1 MAADIWFLLA
11 IGFSFAGYATY
22 LIGLRRELVEPNRA
36 SWLIW
41 SAATTLEALTYA
53 AVNPGAP
60 QGWVFALSSV
70 ACIMVTIGIWRRSS
84 WAPPSATETFCIAA
98 SLTALM
104 LWLVFREAFWAHMLV
119 VLAVPVSFWPTWA
132 SVWADRSRERSPAWG
147 LWTFGDLATLLIAVR
162 ATQPGLAELAYVIV
176 ELLCHASVWFLI
188 GLATINPLRSF
199 GTRRGGLRWFDRYRP
214 SNNLFKVGENHLG
227 KAVFAASAFAEGD
240 VLIEFTGRRFRAD
253 QIPSLM
259 RGRGDRF
266 VQVTPDHYMG
276 PSGRIDDLVNH
287 SCDPNAGLRF
297 TEDGVFLVAVRAIQP
312 GEEIAWDY
320 STTLRESNWHM
331 ICQCRAEGCRRVIG
345 NFDSLDPD
353 RQEWFRA
360 RNLVAPYLRRKDE
373 VAARKA
379 AARR

>member
-1 MAADIWFLLA
+1 
-11 IGFSFAGYATY
+11 
-22 LIGLRRELVEPNRA
+22 
-36 SWLIW
+36 
-41 SAATTLEALTYA
+41 
-53 AVNPGAP
+53 
-60 QGWVFALSSV
+60 
-70 ACIMVTIGIWRRSS
+70 
-84 WAPPSATETFCIAA
+84 
-98 SLTALM
+98 
-104 LWLVFREAFWAHMLV
+104 
-119 VLAVPVSFWPTWA
+119 
-132 SVWADRSRERSPAWG
+132 
-147 LWTFGDLATLLIAVR
+147 
-162 ATQPGLAELAYVIV
+162 
-176 ELLCHASVWFLI
+176 
-188 GLATINPLRSF
+188 
-199 GTRRGGLRWFDRYRP
+199 
-214 SNNLFKVGENHLG
+214 
-227 KAVFAASAFAEGD
+227 

-297 TEDGVFLVAVRAIQP
+297 TDTGVFLVAVRAIQP

-331 ICQCRAEGCRRVIG
+331 ICQCRSEGCRRVIG

-373 VAARKA
+373 VAGKRKVVGG
-379 AARR
+379 R